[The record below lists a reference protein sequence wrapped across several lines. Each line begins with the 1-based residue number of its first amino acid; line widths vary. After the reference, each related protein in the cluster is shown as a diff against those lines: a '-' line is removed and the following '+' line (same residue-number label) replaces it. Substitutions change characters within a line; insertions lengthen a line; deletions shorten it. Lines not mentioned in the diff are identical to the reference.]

1 MLARQLYCTGL
12 NYVKL
17 FRLFRPLKI
26 WITKII
32 RFTVWDVGGDEK
44 IRPLQ
49 RHYFNG
55 TQGLIYVIDSNDPPR
70 LDRVREELNYMLDC
84 EELRDCP
91 VLVFAN
97 KQDLPEAVSPDEVTS
112 ALGMTSLDS
121 RPWHIQGA
129 SAVTGAGV
137 YEGLDWLASN
147 YKARE
152 LIINFF
158 DKFNGT

>member
-1 MLARQLYCTGL
+1 L
-12 NYVKL
+12 KL
-17 FRLFRPLKI
+17 CEVISTIPTIAFHVENLDYKN
-26 WITKII
+26 I

-55 TQGLIYVIDSNDPPR
+55 TQGLIYVIDSNDPSR

-147 YKARE
+147 VK
-152 LIINFF
+152 I
-158 DKFNGT
+158 